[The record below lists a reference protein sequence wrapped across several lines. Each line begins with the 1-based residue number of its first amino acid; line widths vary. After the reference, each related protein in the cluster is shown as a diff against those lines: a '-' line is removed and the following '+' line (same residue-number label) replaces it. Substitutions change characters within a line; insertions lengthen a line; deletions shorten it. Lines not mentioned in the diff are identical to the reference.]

1 MKQLNSS
8 SAHFRE
14 IMFFYSKEVVND
26 MDLFIKIK
34 EDLKLEK
41 ISRKLISE
49 KHKTTVPLNIYGSR
63 TANLVVRNI
72 N

>member
-34 EDLKLEK
+34 
-41 ISRKLISE
+41 
-49 KHKTTVPLNIYGSR
+49 
-63 TANLVVRNI
+63 
-72 N
+72 